1 MQFDNSAKTKGF
13 HPRSM
18 ARLLPGWTNGVSPES
33 LAHVY
38 QKPLS
43 SVYRWRQRLGIKK
56 EDPAEARATD
66 RKHDQP
72 GGSEESTL
80 RGQA

>member
-1 MQFDNSAKTKGF
+1 LTIPPKPRGF
-13 HPRSM
+13 THGQWLGFCRD
-18 ARLLPGWTNGVSPES
+18 ATNGVSPES